1 MDIGQGKA
9 CAAGH
14 QLRRIINSGEL
25 KGFGG
30 EGDATIR
37 VGDGVVEGDGA
48 VEVSIRVVD
57 VRATSIR
64 GDGTAIGG
72 ETADG
77 ELTLFWIGEA

>member
-1 MDIGQGKA
+1 MVG
-9 CAAGH
+9 
-14 QLRRIINSGEL
+14 RRRDGTTNSGASLTAARL

-30 EGDATIR
+30 EGDATIG

-48 VEVSIRVVD
+48 VEVGIRVVD
-57 VRATSIR
+57 VRAISIR